1 MINLKAM
8 QRWIIGLIVLS
19 FFLPVNVM
27 AQADEIT
34 FLSPAELQVLQGVI
48 EVQVGV
54 VREDVLSF
62 ELLFGYSNETD
73 ERNLFLLA
81 QGNALS
87 KEQPLYRWD
96 TTLIP
101 DGDYRLVLR
110 VYFSNGE
117 KQEAVLDGVKVRNY
131 SPVESPT
138 ASNLSLSTDP
148 DVETSTETPTPAS
161 STPTP
166 PRPNPG
172 SIQPTQWTGSVVRGM
187 AVSLL
192 SFVVLGMVVSL
203 RKRKKRR

>member
-1 MINLKAM
+1 M
-8 QRWIIGLIVLS
+8 QRWIIGLILL
-19 FFLPVNVM
+19 FIFLPVKVM
-27 AQADEIT
+27 AQVDEVT
-34 FLSPAELQVLQGVI
+34 FLSPAEQQILQGVI
-48 EVQVGV
+48 EVQARVA
-54 VREDVLSF
+54 REDVLSF
-62 ELLFGYSNETD
+62 ELLFAYSDETD

-81 QGNALS
+81 QGNAFP
-87 KEQPLYRWD
+87 KEEPLYRWD

-117 KQEAVLDGVKVRNY
+117 KREAILERVKVRNY
-131 SPVESPT
+131 LPVESPT
-138 ASNLSLSTDP
+138 ASNLSLSTEP
-148 DVETSTETPTPAS
+148 VLETPANTPLPVS
-161 STPTP
+161 FTPTP

-192 SFVVLGMVVSL
+192 LFIGFGMVLSL

>member
-1 MINLKAM
+1 M
-8 QRWIIGLIVLS
+8 QRWIIGLILL
-19 FFLPVNVM
+19 FIFLPVKVM
-27 AQADEIT
+27 AQVDEVT
-34 FLSPAELQVLQGVI
+34 FLSPAEQQILQGVI
-48 EVQVGV
+48 EVQARVA
-54 VREDVLSF
+54 REDVLSF
-62 ELLFGYSNETD
+62 ELLFAYSDETD

-87 KEQPLYRWD
+87 TEQPLYRWD

-117 KQEAVLDGVKVRNY
+117 KREAILERVKVRNY
-131 SPVESPT
+131 LPVESPT
-138 ASNLSLSTDP
+138 ASNLSLSTEP
-148 DVETSTETPTPAS
+148 VLETPANTPLPVS
-161 STPTP
+161 FTPTP

-192 SFVVLGMVVSL
+192 LFIGFGMVLSL